1 MKNSEIL
8 THQDDMNAVKK
19 YMLILPLSAMTLF
32 IALPKEANAQI
43 AIAEVIKAAI
53 TKVIK
58 AIDLQIQRLQNQTIW
73 LQNAQKTLENTLSK
87 TKLGE
92 ISDWTQQQKDL
103 FGKYY
108 KELQEIKSAIALYER
123 IKEMTEKQAALVS
136 SYHRAWGLLQ
146 QDKHFSAEEL
156 SYMAKVYKGILE
168 ESVKNVDELLLVVS
182 SFKTQMADEKRLE
195 MINAS
200 ANRIDTNYSDLQQF
214 NAQNALLS
222 LQRAKDQNEVITLKK
237 YYGIN

>member
-1 MKNSEIL
+1 
-8 THQDDMNAVKK
+8 MNAIKK
-19 YMLILPLSAMTLF
+19 YMVILPLSAITLF
-32 IALPKEANAQI
+32 VALPKEANAQI

-103 FGKYY
+103 FSKYY
-108 KELQEIKSAIALYER
+108 QELQEIKSVIAMYER
-123 IKEMTEKQAALVS
+123 IKEMTEKQAAVVN
-136 SYHRAWGLLQ
+136 SYHHAWALLQ
-146 QDKHFSAEEL
+146 QDKHFSPDEL
-156 SYMAKVYKGILE
+156 NYMAKVYKGILE

-182 SFKTQMADEKRLE
+182 SFKTQMTDEKRLE
-195 MINAS
+195 LINAS
-200 ANRIDTNYSDLQQF
+200 ANRIDTNYSDLRQF

-222 LQRAKDQNEVITLKK
+222 LQRAKDENEVITLKK
-237 YYGIN
+237 YYGIQ

>member
-1 MKNSEIL
+1 M
-8 THQDDMNAVKK
+8 KK
-19 YMLILPLSAMTLF
+19 YMVILPLSAMTLF
-32 IALPKEANAQI
+32 VALPKDANAQI

-123 IKEMTEKQAALVS
+123 IREMTEKQ
-136 SYHRAWGLLQ
+136 
-146 QDKHFSAEEL
+146 
-156 SYMAKVYKGILE
+156 
-168 ESVKNVDELLLVVS
+168 
-182 SFKTQMADEKRLE
+182 
-195 MINAS
+195 
-200 ANRIDTNYSDLQQF
+200 
-214 NAQNALLS
+214 
-222 LQRAKDQNEVITLKK
+222 
-237 YYGIN
+237 